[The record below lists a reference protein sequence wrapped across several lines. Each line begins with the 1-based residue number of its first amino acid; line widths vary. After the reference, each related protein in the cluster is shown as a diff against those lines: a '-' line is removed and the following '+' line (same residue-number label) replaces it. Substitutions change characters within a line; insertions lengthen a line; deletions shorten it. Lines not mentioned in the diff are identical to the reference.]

1 MDKILDLIYP
11 PVCGICGKL
20 DKNSLCKACENML
33 KKYFDIKIEEYKNEK
48 YYDKH
53 IYFFMYEGIIRKL
66 ILNYKF
72 NDKAY
77 LYKTFVNFLIK
88 QKKVFEI
95 IKSYDIILPVP
106 ISKKRYNQRGYNQA
120 ELICRQLSKEVKI
133 KIVKKCLYKQ
143 KDIVPQS
150 SLNKESRIQNVKDA
164 YKIKNIRIIKNKKI
178 ILFDDIYTTGSTA
191 NECSKILKKNG
202 AKEVIVITLAKD

>member
-53 IYFFMYEGIIRKL
+53 IYFFMYEGLIRKL

-106 ISKKRYNQRGYNQA
+106 ISKKRYNQRGYNQS
-120 ELICRQLSKEVKI
+120 ELICRQLSKKVKI
-133 KIVKKCLYKQ
+133 KLAEKCLYKQ

-202 AKEVIVITLAKD
+202 AKEIIVITLAKD